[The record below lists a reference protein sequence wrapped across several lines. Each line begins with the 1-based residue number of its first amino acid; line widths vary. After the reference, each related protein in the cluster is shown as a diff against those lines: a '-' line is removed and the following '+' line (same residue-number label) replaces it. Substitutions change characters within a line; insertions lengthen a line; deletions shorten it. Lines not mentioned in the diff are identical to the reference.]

1 MCRRNVFRRR
11 VRSELGALLVTETG
25 SEWNQVESNRF
36 ICRCSM
42 KRDLMTLCVDTD
54 TVHAVCV
61 CVRARLRRGPRQM
74 LECERG
80 TRGLRVSRRVASD

>member
-25 SEWNQVESNRF
+25 SEWNQVKSNRF

-61 CVRARLRRGPRQM
+61 CAFAAWAPADAGMRAGSKRLAGF
-74 LECERG
+74 
-80 TRGLRVSRRVASD
+80 TASGE

>member
-25 SEWNQVESNRF
+25 SEWNQLKSNRF
-36 ICRCSM
+36 ICRSSM

-61 CVRARLRRGPRQM
+61 CVRLRRGPRQM
-74 LECERG
+74 LECVRG
-80 TRGLRVSRRVASD
+80 PRGLRVSRRVASD